1 MNNRT
6 KDQNR
11 QQRERDERVEREDR
25 DERGSVESRRF
36 FTPPPHTCNCDDI
49 TYKNPD
55 FLRRFVSE
63 SGKIRPRRQTGMCAR
78 CQRKLA
84 IEIKRARH
92 LALLPFTG
100 EVLR

>member
-1 MNNRT
+1 MNDRM

-11 QQRERDERVEREDR
+11 QQRDRGEHGERGDR
-25 DERGSVESRRF
+25 DERGGENRRF

-63 SGKIRPRRQTGMCAR
+63 SGKIRPRRQTGMCAK